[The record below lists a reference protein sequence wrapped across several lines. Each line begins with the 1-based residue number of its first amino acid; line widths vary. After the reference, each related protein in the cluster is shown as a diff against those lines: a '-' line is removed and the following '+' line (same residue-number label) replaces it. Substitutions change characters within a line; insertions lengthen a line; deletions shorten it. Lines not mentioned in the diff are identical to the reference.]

1 MRAAVDNAAASRN
14 TAGSD
19 GDNHASVPPSR
30 MGSIPLQPGELE
42 GMQERPTSAP
52 PPPGF
57 GAGSMERNSLAREL
71 LWGQSDQYHHTSAPD
86 EIYQSLGLGV
96 IDSNVRP
103 SHAASASGF
112 NDLADVLGSG
122 LMESMEDATRERNNA
137 DALLLSKQNT
147 GFNNYHRQTRH
158 AASRLLGASPPNF
171 KDPVYHH
178 STGGKEAPASLFSA
192 TAAPFKMADDYSRA
206 PGANPPLPPT
216 TAPPPQERS
225 GVSRGF
231 PSSLSSPKRAASD
244 VEHSR
249 EALKGSTTPV
259 QMFPGQVGDR
269 RALPVTK
276 DIGMNVMEPEGENQF
291 SAEAFSGIRSQ
302 RVDSNPRTNGSAAYG
317 QQQQQQHHAPSTA
330 TTELERGIQSM
341 WSPIPVGGA
350 SQDKDDGASSISES
364 AGGGTEFS
372 ARQAENEL
380 RPFLWNVNRNKP
392 SRTLAILHV
401 SWLRAPDIR
410 SSCEAFGVLETFRA
424 DFSSRGIYFLS
435 YYDIRSAQYAAVE
448 LQSILQ
454 RMSLAQR
461 SNEEV
466 LVRNCLPLNSS
477 SQFDESQFIIR
488 DLPPEYNEHNLTALL
503 SSFGAVSAVIDQ
515 GDGAYAIEFHN
526 IQDTK
531 QALLELDSSQ
541 PWGDAVTVEVGLRNP
556 VDRKIG
562 RELLAMISRWRQSEN
577 QKINADPGAF
587 TGGAFTSG
595 PSTVQGSDR
604 WRPPVQSSSASS
616 LGGGSAPSE
625 AGGFGSYGRGAPRPQ
640 EATQLVLGPDGRYT
654 QVVMQNPTPSY
665 SPYTHRGNQS
675 VDQRHHPQQHQQQP
689 PQQQIIQGPNGQMYI
704 VAPSAQQG
712 YMPQHGANVAYPATV
727 LSNSSHTQD
736 GHNSSRRSGQ
746 SSNTPYYTHVVSND
760 GNSVVSGRSH
770 RSAHS
775 SGQNEDKD
783 TRHLM
788 LDLDAVEAGL
798 DARTSLMVRNIP
810 NKYTQQMLLTEFMEN
825 GHGPG
830 VIDFFYLPIDF
841 KNRCNR
847 GYAFINFVDHKDIL
861 AFHRRYFGKHW
872 RTFNSD
878 KICDITYAR
887 IQGKAA
893 MLKRFENS
901 ALMEK
906 DDEYKPLVFISGGP
920 EKGKRLPF
928 PDPATKSS

>member
-1 MRAAVDNAAASRN
+1 MRAAVENSGASRN
-14 TAGSD
+14 TAESD
-19 GDNHASVPPSR
+19 GNNHQSGPPSR

-42 GMQERPTSAP
+42 FEQERSTSAP

-57 GAGSMERNSLAREL
+57 GGSGPGERNRLATEL
-71 LWGQSDQYHHTSAPD
+71 LWGQSDQYQHNSAAD
-86 EIYQSLGLGV
+86 GIYQHNSAADGIYQSLGLMN
-96 IDSNVRP
+96 DRQATST
-103 SHAASASGF
+103 SGF
-112 NDLADVLGSG
+112 NDLEDVLGSG
-122 LMESMEDATRERNNA
+122 LMESMEDATRERNNT
-137 DALLLSKQNT
+137 DALLHAKKKT
-147 GFNNYHRQTRH
+147 DDINYHRQTRH

-171 KDPVYHH
+171 NDPMYQH
-178 STGGKEAPASLFSA
+178 SAGGKGGGGAPPSSLFSA
-192 TAAPFKMADDYSRA
+192 TAAPFKMDYSRA
-206 PGANPPLPPT
+206 PGAAPP
-216 TAPPPQERS
+216 TAPPPHPQDRS
-225 GVSRGF
+225 GVARGF
-231 PSSLSSPKRAASD
+231 PSSLSSPKRSQSD
-244 VEHSR
+244 VAQAR
-249 EALKGSTTPV
+249 ETLKGSTTPV

-276 DIGMNVMEPEGENQF
+276 DIGMNVMEPEGESQF
-291 SAEAFSGIRSQ
+291 SGEALAGIRSQ
-302 RVDSNPRTNGSAAYG
+302 RVNSNTHRNGTTYG
-317 QQQQQQHHAPSTA
+317 QQQHHTTSTA
-330 TTELERGIQSM
+330 ELERGMQSM
-341 WSPIPVGGA
+341 WSPVPGGGA
-350 SQDKDDGASSISES
+350 SQDKDDGASSISDS
-364 AGGGTEFS
+364 AGAGTEFS
-372 ARQAENEL
+372 TRQAEAEL
-380 RPFLWNVNRNKP
+380 RPFLWDVNRNKP
-392 SRTLAILHV
+392 SRTLAVLHV
-401 SWLRAPDIR
+401 SWLRAPDVR
-410 SSCEAFGVLETFRA
+410 SSCEAFGVLEAFRA
-424 DFSSRGIYFLS
+424 DFSSRGIYFVS
-435 YYDIRSAQYAAVE
+435 YYDIRSAQYAALE
-448 LQSILQ
+448 LQTILQ

-466 LVRNCLPLNSS
+466 VVRYCLPLSSS
-477 SQFDESQFIIR
+477 SQFDEGQFLIR
-488 DLPPEYNEHNLTALL
+488 DLPREYNEHNLTAML
-503 SSFGAVSAVIDQ
+503 SSFGAVSSVVNQ
-515 GDGAYAIEFHN
+515 GDGSYAIEFHN

-562 RELLAMISRWRQSEN
+562 RDLLSMISRWRQSEN
-577 QKINADPGAF
+577 QKINTDPGAYS
-587 TGGAFTSG
+587 GGATAAQSN
-595 PSTVQGSDR
+595 DR
-604 WRPPVQSSSASS
+604 WRPPLGASSSSS
-616 LGGGSAPSE
+616 TPAVSAPPE
-625 AGGFGSYGRGAPRPQ
+625 TGGFGSYGRAPRPQ
-640 EATQLVLGPDGRYT
+640 ETTQLVLGPDGRYT
-654 QVVMQNPTPSY
+654 QIVMQNPNSSY
-665 SPYTHRGNQS
+665 SPYTHQGNHAG
-675 VDQRHHPQQHQQQP
+675 DQRNHPQQQQQQ
-689 PQQQIIQGPNGQMYI
+689 QQQIIQGPNGQMYI
-704 VAPSAQQG
+704 ATVPSVQQNSHV
-712 YMPQHGANVAYPATV
+712 YMPQHGSNVAYPATI
-727 LSNSSHTQD
+727 LTNTPHAD
-736 GHNSSRRSGQ
+736 GSRRSGQ
-746 SSNTPYYTHVVSND
+746 STNTPYYTHAVSND
-760 GNSVVSGRSH
+760 GASASGRSH

-775 SGQNEDKD
+775 AQTEDKD

-928 PDPATKSS
+928 PDPTTKTS

>member
-1 MRAAVDNAAASRN
+1 MRAAVDNSGASRN
-14 TAGSD
+14 TAESD
-19 GDNHASVPPSR
+19 GNNYKSDPPSR
-30 MGSIPLQPGELE
+30 VGSIPLQPGELE
-42 GMQERPTSAP
+42 FEQERPTSAP

-57 GAGSMERNSLAREL
+57 GSSGPGERNRLATDL
-71 LWGQSDQYHHTSAPD
+71 LWGQSDQNQQTSAPNG
-86 EIYQSLGLGV
+86 IYQSLGLGN
-96 IDSNVRP
+96 DRQPNST
-103 SHAASASGF
+103 SGF
-112 NDLADVLGSG
+112 DDLADVLGSG
-122 LMESMEDATRERNNA
+122 LMESMEDATRERYNA
-137 DALLLSKQNT
+137 DPSLHSKKKIDDI
-147 GFNNYHRQTRH
+147 NYARQTRH

-171 KDPVYHH
+171 NDPVYQH
-178 STGGKEAPASLFSA
+178 STSYKGGGGAPPASLFSA
-192 TAAPFKMADDYSRA
+192 AAAPFKMDYSRA
-206 PGANPPLPPT
+206 PGAAPP
-216 TAPPPQERS
+216 TAPPPQERT

-231 PSSLSSPKRAASD
+231 PASLSSPKRSESD
-244 VEHSR
+244 LAYAGEG
-249 EALKGSTTPV
+249 LKGSTTPV

-276 DIGMNVMEPEGENQF
+276 DIGMNVMEPEGESQF
-291 SAEAFSGIRSQ
+291 GAETLAGIRSQ
-302 RVDSNPRTNGSAAYG
+302 RGDSNTRVNGNAYG
-317 QQQQQQHHAPSTA
+317 QQQQHHTTSTV
-330 TTELERGIQSM
+330 ELERGMQSM
-341 WSPIPVGGA
+341 WTPA
-350 SQDKDDGASSISES
+350 QDRDDGASSISDS
-364 AGGGTEFS
+364 AGAGTEFS
-372 ARQAENEL
+372 ARRAEAEL
-380 RPFLWNVNRNKP
+380 RPFLWDVNRNKP

-401 SWLRAPDIR
+401 SWLRAPDVR
-410 SSCEAFGVLETFRA
+410 SSCEAFGVLETFRS
-424 DFSSRGIYFLS
+424 DFSHRGIYFVS
-435 YYDIRSAQYAAVE
+435 YYDIRSAQYAALE

-466 LVRNCLPLNSS
+466 VVRYCLPLSSS
-477 SQFDESQFIIR
+477 SQFDDGQFLIR
-488 DLPPEYNEHNLTALL
+488 DLPREYNEHNLTAML
-503 SSFGAVSAVIDQ
+503 SSFGAVSSVVNQ
-515 GDGAYAIEFHN
+515 GDGSYAIEFHN

-562 RELLAMISRWRQSEN
+562 RDLLAMISRWRQAEN
-577 QKINADPGAF
+577 QKINTDPGAY
-587 TGGAFTSG
+587 SG
-595 PSTVQGSDR
+595 SAAASQSNDR
-604 WRPPVQSSSASS
+604 WRPPPLGQSSSSS
-616 LGGGSAPSE
+616 TPAVSAPPSE
-625 AGGFGSYGRGAPRPQ
+625 SGGFGSYGRAPPRPQ
-640 EATQLVLGPDGRYT
+640 ETTQLVLGPDGRYT
-654 QVVMQNPTPSY
+654 QIVMQNPNSSY
-665 SPYTHRGNQS
+665 SPYTHQDNHA
-675 VDQRHHPQQHQQQP
+675 VDQRHHPQQQ
-689 PQQQIIQGPNGQMYI
+689 QQQIIHGPNGQIYI
-704 VAPSAQQG
+704 AAVPSGQQNSHV
-712 YMPQHGANVAYPATV
+712 YMPQHGSNVAYPATI
-727 LSNSSHTQD
+727 LTNTPHAD
-736 GHNSSRRSGQ
+736 GHGSRRGGGQ
-746 SSNTPYYTHVVSND
+746 STNSPYYPHSVSND
-760 GNSVVSGRSH
+760 GASASGRSH

-775 SGQNEDKD
+775 TQNEDKD

-788 LDLDAVEAGL
+788 LDLEAVEAGL

-928 PDPATKSS
+928 PDPTNKTS